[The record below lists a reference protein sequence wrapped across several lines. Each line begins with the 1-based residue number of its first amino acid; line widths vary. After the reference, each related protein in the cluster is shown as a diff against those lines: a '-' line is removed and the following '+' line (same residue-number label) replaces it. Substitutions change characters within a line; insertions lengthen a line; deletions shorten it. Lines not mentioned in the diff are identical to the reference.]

1 MTVMLCATAIARGED
16 ERLEKLTPEH
26 RAWLEEE
33 VVYIITEREREVLL
47 SIETLE
53 ERNRFI
59 ETFWKRRDKVPE
71 TPVNEFKE
79 EHYRRIEHANQ
90 HFARQTSRPGWKT
103 DQGRIYITLGE
114 PRQIE
119 KFEAQQNVAYCELWT
134 YQSSPDMGLPPFF
147 HLLFWKRHD
156 VGEYELYSPLVDG
169 PLKLIR
175 GVDRYTNDP
184 TVAIQ
189 ELLDISPNLAH
200 ASLTFD
206 LSEAA
211 DFQTGQASLGTEL
224 ILGRIADVPRRAVRT
239 DYVDAWFRYRGKVS
253 AEYSFN
259 FVPSRSAVAVLG
271 GPGTTSFVHYRVE
284 LDPGDFSLVQGD
296 GAARYFTTL
305 EVSIEV
311 TGGDGR
317 RVFARDKEVY
327 VQLTSAEI
335 RELDVA
341 PFAYEDD
348 FPLIPGEYKLVV
360 ILRNR
365 AVAEYTVLEREL
377 AVADLSAPDP
387 SLSSLVV
394 AYDVQR
400 IEDAQEEEVRTFQT
414 GRKRFYPAADGVF
427 FAGETATA
435 LLQVF
440 GGGTGYRLEWELSN
454 EAGVIERRTR
464 DIERP
469 APVSVDESFALTGMV
484 GGRYRLAVRLLD
496 GRGKVVSE
504 RSEAMNISPRGTL
517 PRAWVHTRS
526 FDARQPGALAL
537 VLGEQLQAKGLHE
550 EAARSLGAAVLANP
564 ELHEARWRLAGIQL
578 GWRRPDEA
586 LALLLPIE
594 EAAGDRYEVV
604 AGLGF
609 AFYLKDE
616 PSSAAPYLERAASI
630 REPGTSL
637 LNALGDCYV
646 KLGNRARARE
656 VFERSLALDPDQSA
670 IRERLTS
677 L

>member
-1 MTVMLCATAIARGED
+1 
-16 ERLEKLTPEH
+16 
-26 RAWLEEE
+26 
-33 VVYIITEREREVLL
+33 
-47 SIETLE
+47 
-53 ERNRFI
+53 
-59 ETFWKRRDKVPE
+59 
-71 TPVNEFKE
+71 
-79 EHYRRIEHANQ
+79 
-90 HFARQTSRPGWKT
+90 
-103 DQGRIYITLGE
+103 
-114 PRQIE
+114 
-119 KFEAQQNVAYCELWT
+119 
-134 YQSSPDMGLPPFF
+134 
-147 HLLFWKRHD
+147 
-156 VGEYELYSPLVDG
+156 
-169 PLKLIR
+169 
-175 GVDRYTNDP
+175 
-184 TVAIQ
+184 
-189 ELLDISPNLAH
+189 
-200 ASLTFD
+200 
-206 LSEAA
+206 
-211 DFQTGQASLGTEL
+211 
-224 ILGRIADVPRRAVRT
+224 
-239 DYVDAWFRYRGKVS
+239 
-253 AEYSFN
+253 
-259 FVPSRSAVAVLG
+259 
-271 GPGTTSFVHYRVE
+271 
-284 LDPGDFSLVQGD
+284 
-296 GAARYFTTL
+296 
-305 EVSIEV
+305 
-311 TGGDGR
+311 
-317 RVFARDKEVY
+317 VY

>member
-1 MTVMLCATAIARGED
+1 MLCATAIVRGED

-26 RAWLEEE
+26 RAWLEAE
-33 VVYIITEREREVLL
+33 VVYIITDREREVFL
-47 SIETLE
+47 SIDTLE

-59 ETFWKRRDKVPE
+59 EAFWKRRDKVPE

-79 EHYRRIEHANQ
+79 EHYRRIDHANER
-90 HFARQTSRPGWKT
+90 FARQTSRPGWKT

-119 KFEAQQNVAYCELWT
+119 KFEAHQNIAYCELWT

-156 VGEYELYSPLVDG
+156 VGEYEIYSPLVDG

-211 DFQTGQASLGTEL
+211 DFETGQASLGTEL
-224 ILGRIADVPRRAVRT
+224 ILGRIADVSRRAVRT
-239 DYVDAWFRYRGKVS
+239 DYADAWLRYRGKVS

-259 FVPSRSAVAVLG
+259 FVSSRSFVAVLG
-271 GPGTTSFVHYRVE
+271 GPGATSFVHYRVE

-305 EVSIEV
+305 DVTIEV
-311 TGGDGR
+311 TDVDGR
-317 RVFARDKEVY
+317 RVFTRDKEVY
-327 VQLTSAEI
+327 VQLSSAEI

-348 FPLIPGEYKLVV
+348 FPLIPGDYKLVV

-377 AVADLSAPDP
+377 VVTDISATEP

-400 IEDAQEEEVRTFQT
+400 VEDAQEEEVRTFQT
-414 GRKRFYPAADGVF
+414 GKKRFYPAADGVF

-435 LLQVF
+435 LLQVL

-454 EAGVIERRTR
+454 EAEVIERRTR
-464 DIERP
+464 DVERP
-469 APVSVDESFALTGMV
+469 APVSLDESFALTGLV
-484 GGRYRLAVRLLD
+484 GGQYRLAVRLLD
-496 GRGKVVSE
+496 GQGKVVAE
-504 RSEAMNISPRGTL
+504 RSQAMNISPRGAL

-537 VLGEQLQAKGLHE
+537 VLGEQFQAKGRHQ

-646 KLGNRARARE
+646 KLGDRARARE
-656 VFERSLALDPDQSA
+656 AFERSLALDPDQSA
-670 IRERLTS
+670 IRERLLS
-677 L
+677 R